1 MHPAPLLAQLG
12 APAVAVIALLGKL
25 EPEHLIDVFG
35 TAGLIAIIFAESGLL
50 VGFFLPGD
58 SLLFFAGFLASD
70 DKLNLAVIVP
80 GCFLAAVLGDQVGYM
95 FGQRVGPR
103 LFDRPDSRFFKQQ
116 HLTKTNKYF
125 ADHGPK
131 TILLARFVPV
141 VRTFAPIMAGVGEMK
156 YRTFVAW
163 NVFGALIWSCGAIL
177 LGYFLGDTLP
187 DKWFEPAVVG
197 VVILS
202 TIPVVLE
209 WRKQRRELRAEA
221 QAERAEAAAAA
232 EAAGVGGPVGGS
244 VGGSGSMSGSVGG
257 PADATEAEPVQP

>member
-1 MHPAPLLAQLG
+1 MHPAPLLGQLG

-35 TAGLIAIIFAESGLL
+35 TVGLILIIFAESGLL
-50 VGFFLPGD
+50 IGFFLPGD

-70 DKLNLAVIVP
+70 DKLNLAVILP

-103 LFDRPDSRFFKQQ
+103 LFDKPDSRFFKQQ

-163 NVFGALIWSCGAIL
+163 NVFGGLIWSCGAIL
-177 LGYFLGDTLP
+177 LGYFLGGTLP

-202 TIPVVLE
+202 TIPVVME
-209 WRKQRRELRAEA
+209 WRKQRRELRADAE
-221 QAERAEAAAAA
+221 AERAAAGSVSGAAATAA
-232 EAAGVGGPVGGS
+232 TAQAAVAGS
-244 VGGSGSMSGSVGG
+244 VSGPEG
-257 PADATEAEPVQP
+257 AEEAEPVQP